1 MYTNL
6 KDKRKKII
14 TEKNPYLVIKS
25 CIVVVT
31 LSRLGRGLMC
41 APLCSHAGDLM
52 NEDKVL
58 EWLVENK
65 NTGEDDDV
73 IDDVTLGLLN
83 TLIDSM
89 DHLAVIFCTLHISCG
104 YCHSV

>member
-1 MYTNL
+1 
-6 KDKRKKII
+6 
-14 TEKNPYLVIKS
+14 
-25 CIVVVT
+25 
-31 LSRLGRGLMC
+31 
-41 APLCSHAGDLM
+41 M

-73 IDDVTLGLLN
+73 IDDVTIGLLN

-89 DHLAVIFCTLHISCG
+89 DHLAVIFCRSTNLG
-104 YCHSV
+104 FFFN